1 MVMRIKTNDWLEVLI
16 MKQILLFGT
25 KGMEK
30 SNLLE
35 NIDIDF
41 RV

>member
-30 SNLLE
+30 SME